1 MVKIIFD
8 TVYAVLFL
16 LAVLVGFYAT
26 KHVTKNKALLFV
38 EDLAKAFVHQ
48 AETTDL
54 PGKTKMD
61 NVISSVED
69 TLVNH
74 GIKADASLEAVIR
87 AFAEQEVAKMN
98 TDKKE
103 DAKVESK

>member
-1 MVKIIFD
+1 MIKIMFD

-26 KHVTKNKALLFV
+26 KHVAKNKAMLFI
-38 EDLAKAFVHQ
+38 EDLATAFVHQ

-54 PGKTKMD
+54 HGQDKMS
-61 NVISSVED
+61 NVLNSVEAV
-69 TLVNH
+69 LEKNH
-74 GIKADASLEAVIR
+74 IKVDPIIESAIK

-98 TDKKE
+98 EGKK
-103 DAKVESK
+103 